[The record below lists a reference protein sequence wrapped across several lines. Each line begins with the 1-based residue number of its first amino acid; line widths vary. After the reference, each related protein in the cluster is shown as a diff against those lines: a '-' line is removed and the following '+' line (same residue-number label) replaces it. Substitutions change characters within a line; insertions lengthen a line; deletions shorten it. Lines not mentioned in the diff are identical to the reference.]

1 MEAYK
6 KMKIEYNRLF
16 DKLKSE
22 GIKQKDFRDNA
33 SISGATMQKLLH
45 GESVTTETICKICD
59 YFQCMPDEI
68 MEFIPDSNYIEKQQ
82 AKQEVQQQ
90 IAELQAKLYTLL
102 ERYYYANNR
111 RNASVNDRGKR
122 IFKGRY
128 KQNLR
133 TRTAVQK

>member
-6 KMKIEYNRLF
+6 KMRIEYNRLF

-82 AKQEVQQQ
+82 AKKEVQAQ
-90 IAELQAKLYTLL
+90 IAELQAKLKTM
-102 ERYYYANNR
+102 
-111 RNASVNDRGKR
+111 
-122 IFKGRY
+122 
-128 KQNLR
+128 
-133 TRTAVQK
+133 

>member
-1 MEAYK
+1 MR
-6 KMKIEYNRLF
+6 IEYNRLF

-68 MEFIPDSNYIEKQQ
+68 MEFIPDNDYIERKQ
-82 AKQEVQQQ
+82 AKQEVQAQ
-90 IAELQAKLYTLL
+90 IAELQAKLKTM
-102 ERYYYANNR
+102 
-111 RNASVNDRGKR
+111 
-122 IFKGRY
+122 
-128 KQNLR
+128 
-133 TRTAVQK
+133 

>member
-6 KMKIEYNRLF
+6 KMRIEYNRLF

-68 MEFIPDSNYIEKQQ
+68 MEFIPDSDYEK
-82 AKQEVQQQ
+82 KRQEKANVEAQ
-90 IAELQAKLYTLL
+90 IAELQAKLKTM
-102 ERYYYANNR
+102 
-111 RNASVNDRGKR
+111 
-122 IFKGRY
+122 
-128 KQNLR
+128 
-133 TRTAVQK
+133 

>member
-6 KMKIEYNRLF
+6 KMRIEYNRLF

-68 MEFIPDSNYIEKQQ
+68 MEFIPDNDYIERKK
-82 AKQEVQQQ
+82 AKQEVQAQ
-90 IAELQAKLYTLL
+90 IAELQAKLKTM
-102 ERYYYANNR
+102 
-111 RNASVNDRGKR
+111 
-122 IFKGRY
+122 
-128 KQNLR
+128 
-133 TRTAVQK
+133 